1 MNNETSP
8 EIPANPSSEAAT
20 PPLPAERSVAPW
32 RRVEPALAAAVAALV
47 LLGLQWF
54 DTRQQLGAFEQTLG
68 KKIGEFDTRN
78 KESAVNSAQARE
90 DMKQALV
97 KVGLLE
103 QKLAESQSQQ
113 VALEAMYQELSRNRD
128 EWVLTEIEQILLT
141 ASQQLQLAGDVKAAL
156 VALQT
161 ADSRLQRHDKP
172 QFIGLRKA
180 ITQDIQRLQ
189 ALPLVDVAG
198 YTLKLDGLVAA
209 LDELPLLVGEEIH
222 EERNAPKVRADDNP
236 WVKLSREI
244 WNDMKQLVRIQNME
258 NPQAPL
264 LPPSQAYFL
273 RENLKLRLLSA
284 RLAVLRHDENGFKSD
299 LKTSEEWLRRYFD
312 IKGKAGKTA
321 LATLKQLSGS
331 TVAIELPD
339 ISASLNAARSFK
351 VTRDKGSR

>member
-1 MNNETSP
+1 MNNEISP
-8 EIPANPSSEAAT
+8 ETPANPQPET
-20 PPLPAERSVAPW
+20 PQPERSAPW
-32 RRVEPALAAAVAALV
+32 RRVEPALATALV
-47 LLGLQWF
+47 ALLLIGWQWF
-54 DTRQQLGAFEQTLG
+54 DTRQQLGVLEQTVG
-68 KKIGEFDTRN
+68 KKLGEFEARN
-78 KESAVNSAQARE
+78 KESALSSAQARE
-90 DMKQALV
+90 DMKQTLV

-141 ASQQLQLAGDVKAAL
+141 ASQQLQLAGDAKAAL

-198 YTLKLDGLVAA
+198 YTLKLDGLVVA
-209 LDELPLLVGEEIH
+209 LDDLPLLVSEEIP
-222 EERNAPKVRADDNP
+222 EDRQPAKVRPEDNP
-236 WVKLSREI
+236 WTKLGREI
-244 WNDMKQLVRIQNME
+244 WNDLKQLVRIQNME

-299 LKTSEEWLRRYFD
+299 IKTAEEWLRRYFD
-312 IKGKAGKTA
+312 IKTKAGKTA
-321 LATLKQLSGS
+321 LGTLKQLSAS
-331 TVAIELPD
+331 TVAIDLPD
-339 ISASLNAARSFK
+339 ISTSLNAARTFK
-351 VTRDKGSR
+351 VTRDKAAR